1 VQQLG
6 ADEAGEG
13 NRAGARSIAVAD
25 DVQGV
30 GAERARGDDHPF
42 VDKDCYVLP
51 AQDRLIS
58 RAGLLLDHIA
68 LRGLR
73 VETNPITGSLLVEHE
88 GEIADLVMQA
98 FGADIGDLVEI
109 ALNAPPVAQRL
120 ASEITAI
127 DRNIRDFT
135 GGEIDLRTLASIGL
149 LAMAAIQLIAG
160 QQPAI
165 AVTVGWYASELLRRS
180 ANAPTNT
187 GAG

>member
-1 VQQLG
+1 
-6 ADEAGEG
+6 
-13 NRAGARSIAVAD
+13 
-25 DVQGV
+25 
-30 GAERARGDDHPF
+30 
-42 VDKDCYVLP
+42 
-51 AQDRLIS
+51 
-58 RAGLLLDHIA
+58 
-68 LRGLR
+68 
-73 VETNPITGSLLVEHE
+73 LLVEHE